1 MNNTINEEMFIFLPA
16 HERCCEATNFLS
28 ASCAY
33 KKIPRILS
41 DSRDDKS
48 TFTAVP
54 PILL

>member
-1 MNNTINEEMFIFLPA
+1 MNNTINEEMFTFLPA
-16 HERCCEATNFLS
+16 RERCCEATNFLS

-33 KKIPRILS
+33 KKVPRTS
-41 DSRDDKS
+41 CSRDDKS